1 MAATDPVQHAIAD
14 GPVIPV
20 TDSDFRLLVQA
31 VGDYAIFLL
40 DTEGRIR
47 SWNAGA
53 RRLKGYEADEI
64 IGRSFETF
72 YPEDAIHRRFPQHEL
87 REAVRTGRFEDEGW
101 RLRKDGSRFWAS
113 VVITALFDE
122 DGTHRGFAKVTRD
135 LTDRRANE
143 EALHQSEERF
153 RLMVDSVRDY
163 AIFLLDADGH
173 VASWNLGAQL
183 TKGYLAEEVI
193 GQHFSVFYPED
204 KRAEGW
210 PEREL
215 DAARR
220 DGRFE
225 DEGWRVRKDGT
236 RFWASVVITALYD
249 EAGQPKGF
257 AKITRDL
264 TDRRRISDLE
274 EQERHLT
281 QFLAVLGH
289 ELRNP
294 MTPIANAVTIMQLEE
309 PSNPRIRTAR
319 DILARQVG
327 HLRRLVDDL
336 LDVGRIASGKVHL
349 EARAVEL
356 RSLLGEA
363 AESIRPEMKARGHSF
378 EVATTPEEL
387 WVMGDRTRLVQVL
400 TNLLHN
406 AAKFTPPGGHVW
418 LSLARKGDRA
428 ELAVRDNGP
437 GIPPD
442 QLPRMFTLFAQADG
456 PISTRTHGGLGIGLS
471 LVKQMV
477 ALHHGEIRAA
487 SSGVPGEGAEFVVSL
502 PLIDPPAPER
512 G

>member
-1 MAATDPVQHAIAD
+1 MSATEPVAHLVAE
-14 GPVIPV
+14 GPVAPV
-20 TDSDFRLLVQA
+20 TDADFRLLVQA
-31 VGDYAIFLL
+31 VADYAIFLL
-40 DTEGRIR
+40 DTDGRIR
-47 SWNAGA
+47 SWNEGA

-72 YPEDAIHRRFPQHEL
+72 YPEDAIHRRFPQYEL
-87 REAVRTGRFEDEGW
+87 REALRNGRFEDEGW

-113 VVITALFDE
+113 VIITALFDE
-122 DGTHRGFAKVTRD
+122 EGRHRGFAKVTRD
-135 LTDRRANE
+135 LTERRTQE
-143 EALHQSEERF
+143 DALRRSEERF
-153 RLMVDSVRDY
+153 RLLVDSVRDY
-163 AIFLLDADGH
+163 AIFLLDNDGR
-173 VASWNLGAQL
+173 VISWNLGAEL
-183 TKGYLAEEVI
+183 TKGYLAEEIV
-193 GQHFSVFYPED
+193 GRHFSVFYPQE
-204 KRAEGW
+204 KRDEHW

-215 DAARR
+215 EVARR

-225 DEGWRVRKDGT
+225 DEGWRLRKDGS

-274 EQERHLT
+274 AQERHLT

-294 MTPIANAVTIMQLEE
+294 MTPIANAVAIMQLEE
-309 PSNPRIRTAR
+309 PTNPRIRTAR

-349 EARAVEL
+349 EARPVEL
-356 RSLLGEA
+356 RALLAEA
-363 AESIRPEMKARGHSF
+363 AESIRPEMKARGHAF
-378 EVATTPEEL
+378 EVATPPEDL
-387 WVMGDRTRLVQVL
+387 WVVGDRTRLVQVL

-406 AAKFTPPGGHVW
+406 AAKFTPSGGHVW
-418 LSLARKGDRA
+418 LSLARKDDQA

-442 QLPRMFTLFAQADG
+442 QLPRMFTLFAQAEG
-456 PISTRTHGGLGIGLS
+456 PISTQSHGGLGIGLS

-477 ALHHGEIRAA
+477 ALHHGDIRAA

-502 PLIDPPAPER
+502 PLIDPPEA
-512 G
+512 